1 MRPRSI
7 HASKG
12 KAAAPA
18 ASPSPGVRR
27 AQPSELTARAAS
39 ASSADGIDP
48 RLLPFV
54 HRLAEL
60 IVADLLRSNGKPR

>member
-7 HASKG
+7 HARKTQSV
-12 KAAAPA
+12 PA
-18 ASPSPGVRR
+18 GASLPGVCRVQR
-27 AQPSELTARAAS
+27 VETPPGPDGEAS
-39 ASSADGIDP
+39 TSGVDP

-60 IVADLLRSNGKPR
+60 IVADLLRTHRKER

>member
-7 HASKG
+7 HAK
-12 KAAAPA
+12 KAQPAPA
-18 ASPSPGVRR
+18 APSAPGIRR
-27 AQPSELTARAAS
+27 AQFSELTGGAGGD
-39 ASSADGIDP
+39 SSANGVDP

-60 IVADLLRSNGKPR
+60 IVADLLRTHGKER